1 MLVVVVLVALGLTL
15 WGFYP
20 VARVQYREE
29 RDYAQLRAEYA
40 SIQERNV
47 RLGKQVATLQTASGI
62 EDRARES
69 LGLVKRGEH
78 SIVVVDKSQ
87 PATGS
92 AASKVPNVDI
102 EEPVKA
108 PRGPWTPVLDFVFGV
123 RE

>member
-1 MLVVVVLVALGLTL
+1 MLVLVVLVAVGLTL

-40 SIQERNV
+40 SIQARNV
-47 RLGKQVATLQTASGI
+47 RLGKEVATLQTASGI
-62 EDRARES
+62 EDRARDR

-78 SIVVVDKSQ
+78 SIIVLDKSR
-87 PATGS
+87 PATQT
-92 AASKVPNVDI
+92 ADWEPPKVDV
-102 EEPVKA
+102 EEPVEA
-108 PRGPWTPVLDFVFGV
+108 PSGPWTPVLDFVFGV